1 MWSILYAGNFGL
13 TGNRAAER
21 HARSWEG
28 PGDLRNPSSLLS
40 AWWYCHGFEPSC
52 IIGGTWAQNTVMSRP
67 TRWCHW
73 QLLNLVFFLWRFS
86 WSSVMVVGWTGDC
99 HKALVEC
106 ILEQSSRRK
115 GAIHVLFLFFHDL
128 AKGEYVDEY
137 CCMQVLDN
145 PKLLKRSLRR
155 EEQQRQKSSKK
166 WWVLRMTGAFCL
178 CFDTVMDSLMK
189 RLANL
194 LFMNRKERK
203 AIESKTHQTK
213 QQTRRE
219 NITQRQD
226 AKKERQI
233 AKVKT
238 LSSSHSAFKP
248 WLWVLRVL

>member
-1 MWSILYAGNFGL
+1 
-13 TGNRAAER
+13 
-21 HARSWEG
+21 
-28 PGDLRNPSSLLS
+28 
-40 AWWYCHGFEPSC
+40 
-52 IIGGTWAQNTVMSRP
+52 
-67 TRWCHW
+67 
-73 QLLNLVFFLWRFS
+73 
-86 WSSVMVVGWTGDC
+86 MVVGWTGDC

-137 CCMQVLDN
+137 FVYCCMQVLDN

-155 EEQQRQKSSKK
+155 DEQQRQKSSKK
-166 WWVLRMTGAFCL
+166 W
-178 CFDTVMDSLMK
+178 
-189 RLANL
+189 
-194 LFMNRKERK
+194 KERK

-233 AKVKT
+233 AKREKK
-238 LSSSHSAFKP
+238 L
-248 WLWVLRVL
+248 LRPGFEGRKEGFINT